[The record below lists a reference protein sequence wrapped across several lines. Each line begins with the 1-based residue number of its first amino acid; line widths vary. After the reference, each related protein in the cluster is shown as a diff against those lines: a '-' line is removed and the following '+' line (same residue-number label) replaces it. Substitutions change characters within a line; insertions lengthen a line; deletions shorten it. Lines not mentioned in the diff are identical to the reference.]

1 MNLQPFFYVFNL
13 MGGIMLLNPC
23 NSPDGKKV
31 GSCVDCL
38 LVVWGEPVYI
48 ICIDMAAWKSGG
60 ELKYVATTNVK
71 T

>member
-1 MNLQPFFYVFNL
+1 MKPQPFVDVLNL
-13 MGGIMLLNPC
+13 MGGIMLLNPR

-48 ICIDMAAWKSGG
+48 ICIDLVAWKSGG
-60 ELKYVATTNVK
+60 ELPQPI
-71 T
+71 

>member
-1 MNLQPFFYVFNL
+1 MNLQPFFDVLNL
-13 MGGIMLLNPC
+13 MGVIMFLNPS

-38 LVVWGEPVYI
+38 LVVWGEPMYI

-60 ELKYVATTNVK
+60 EPLF
-71 T
+71 